1 MEEDSDLEFE
11 RALKRRKGGLQ
22 QRLKPQKDRA
32 AASTPKD
39 SALAARL
46 EIAWAWGNMSPQQ
59 VQQIAALAEKDMVDN
74 GCSTVPERLS
84 KLAAIGSHGH
94 HSNNCHRDLIS
105 LLPPKA

>member
-39 SALAARL
+39 SALAAHL

-74 GCSTVPERLS
+74 GCSTVPEKGCLNW
-84 KLAAIGSHGH
+84 LLLEAMAITAT
-94 HSNNCHRDLIS
+94 IVTEI
-105 LLPPKA
+105 